1 MAASVWARDAWPP
14 RAWAPAAWAPSLRAA
29 RPPAVARAVEPR
41 APAVAAP
48 AVSPAAAAPSMS
60 APLPGSAAGSVRRRR
75 GRRSR
80 PSVAEPAD
88 ATEASSGRSPTRL
101 GPLRAISLPAT
112 RSLRTRRL
120 VTGGEPGRVSPIFG
134 FGGGGGATASD
145 WSGPSDVD
153 GPSANTWAGSAV
165 ASSCSASEPLTTDM
179 AVCRPRP
186 PREPRRRRRET
197 LVTAPS
203 DPAPSETA
211 PSDRAPSDAPL
222 PSERPE
228 ASRELSGP
236 TRDQS
241 RCPSSIA
248 GFSSPSRPNVAG
260 SELALPASPSTGSDI
275 ETFPSKQAR
284 SGARRAHVAT
294 RTPGDIP
301 GRAAGSQPRAVAPYF

>member
-1 MAASVWARDAWPP
+1 
-14 RAWAPAAWAPSLRAA
+14 
-29 RPPAVARAVEPR
+29 
-41 APAVAAP
+41 
-48 AVSPAAAAPSMS
+48 MS
-60 APLPGSAAGSVRRRR
+60 APLPGSAVGSVRRRR

-88 ATEASSGRSPTRL
+88 TTEASSGRSPAGL

-134 FGGGGGATASD
+134 FGGGGEATASD
-145 WSGPSDVD
+145 WSCPSDVD
-153 GPSANTWAGSAV
+153 EPSANTWAGSAV
-165 ASSCSASEPLTTDM
+165 ASSCSASEALTTDM

-197 LVTAPS
+197 LVMAPS
-203 DPAPSETA
+203 DPAPSESA
-211 PSDRAPSDAPL
+211 PSDRASDAPL
-222 PSERPE
+222 ASERPE

-260 SELALPASPSTGSDI
+260 SELALPAAPSTGSDI

-294 RTPGDIP
+294 RTPVDVL